1 METLGKRPPLFT
13 NRMLVTMTIPI
24 ILDSLLA
31 IVAGMV
37 DSAMVSSAGVAA
49 VSAVSLVDAI
59 NLLFITIFSGMANG
73 GSVVTSQYIGKRDY
87 KHASVSANQLLYVC
101 TAISL
106 CLMAVLLCLR
116 VPLLRLIYGTI
127 EEDVFNNC
135 KVYFLFTLLGYPFVA
150 IGSSSGAVLRSMG
163 KNRQAVSITIFYNIL
178 NVIGNAVLIY
188 GCKLGVMGAAIS
200 TTLSRVAYAGL
211 GLWLAHDKNLPAR
224 FENILKFRLDWDV
237 MRRVV
242 RIGAVNGM
250 DNSVFYIGKILITS
264 LISTLGTVAIAAN
277 SVANTINNIGWTIVG
292 SFGFVLLPVVGQC
305 VGAGQPEQ
313 AKQNMKKLLSAAT
326 VVMLI
331 LFTAVFLLRNQL
343 VRIFDFEEEA
353 LRASAYYTGVMALSS
368 IFSFYSFAFV
378 PNHAFRAAGDIR
390 YPSILTFSSMFILRV
405 GLSYVLYWMFP
416 GIGLMCVC
424 IAQWADWFFRAVMN
438 VIHYSRGKWLK
449 KCLV

>member
-1 METLGKRPPLFT
+1 
-13 NRMLVTMTIPI
+13 MTIPI

-37 DSAMVSSAGVAA
+37 DSAMVSSAGEAA

-87 KHASVSANQLLYVC
+87 KHASVSANQLLYIC
-101 TAISL
+101 TAISI

-116 VPLLRLIYGTI
+116 DPLLRLIYGTI
-127 EEDVFNNC
+127 EEDVFTNC

-150 IGSSSGAVLRSMG
+150 IGSSAGAVLRSMG
-163 KNRQAVSITIFYNIL
+163 KNRQAVSITILYNIL

-188 GCKLGVMGAAIS
+188 GCKLGVAGAAIS
-200 TTLSRVAYAGL
+200 TTVSRVAYAGL
-211 GLWLAHDKNLPAR
+211 GLWLAHNKQLPAR
-224 FENILKFRLDWDV
+224 FENILKFRLDFDV

-250 DNSVFYIGKILITS
+250 DNSVFYVGKILITS

-313 AKQNMKKLLSAAT
+313 AKQNVKKLLSAAT
-326 VVMLI
+326 VIMVT
-331 LFTAVFLLRNQL
+331 LFTTVFLLRNQL
-343 VRIFDFEEEA
+343 VRIFDFEEA
-353 LRASAYYTGVMALSS
+353 AMKASAYYTGVMALSS

-378 PNHAFRAAGDIR
+378 PNHAFRAAGDMR
-390 YPSILTFSSMFILRV
+390 YPSMLTLSSMFVFRV
-405 GLSYVLYWMFP
+405 GLSYVLYWIFP
-416 GIGLMCVC
+416 DIGLMCVC

-438 VIHYSRGKWLK
+438 VIHYTSGKWLK